1 LSVGTKH
8 YRKTLPIIFSK
19 IKAALGN
26 VPGKIA
32 EVPLR
37 LQIYLQLESS
47 FLSTDMGKMFNLL

>member
-1 LSVGTKH
+1 
-8 YRKTLPIIFSK
+8 LPIIISK

-37 LQIYLQLESS
+37 LPIYLQLESS
-47 FLSTDMGKMFNLL
+47 FLSTNMGKMFNLL